1 MMQDDKAQMK
11 TFRRVCRFLRGG
23 RAVVARAAVAGKV
36 LLDGG
41 DRGAVAIEEAALAA
55 MLQRGLVVRVQSEL
69 ALAAAGEAW
78 LKRDGVAED
87 AYQAQHRDVA
97 TVEFAGR
104 DEPHGERRAAA
115 VNMNESPLAQL
126 ARRKG
131 RDGHAFVTAAERAAG
146 ERLRTD
152 YTRGRIV
159 PRTGANWQACV
170 SSGRRG
176 ANGVADLTDAAL
188 AARQRVDD
196 AIAAVGPELS
206 GVLIDVC
213 CFLKGLETIEA
224 ERGWPA
230 RSAKIVL
237 KTALGVLSRHYAP
250 PQPAAG
256 RPRSHHWGAEGYRPA
271 LFR

>member
-1 MMQDDKAQMK
+1 MQDGRAQAK

-23 RAVVARAAVAGKV
+23 GVTAARAAVAGKV

-41 DRGAVAIEEAALAA
+41 DRGAVAVEEAALAT
-55 MLQRGLVVRVQSEL
+55 MVRRGLVVRVRSEI

-78 LKRDGVAED
+78 LKRESAAED

-97 TVEFAGR
+97 TVAFASDG
-104 DEPHGERRAAA
+104 EPHGEHRAAT

-131 RDGHAFVTAAERAAG
+131 RDGRAFVTPAERAAG
-146 ERLRTD
+146 ERLRAD
-152 YTRGRIV
+152 YTRGHLM

-188 AARQRVDD
+188 AARQRVND
-196 AIAAVGPELS
+196 AITAVGPELS
-206 GVLIDVC
+206 GVLVDVC
-213 CFLKGLETIEA
+213 CFLKGLETVEA

-230 RSAKIVL
+230 RSAKVML
-237 KTALGVLSRHYAP
+237 KTALGVLARHYAP
-250 PQPAAG
+250 PREAAI
-256 RPRSHHWGAEGYRPA
+256 RPRSRHWGAEDYRPES
-271 LFR
+271 FR